1 MYPTNPREQAMSTI
15 TINATVETAVKTML
29 NKHAVETIRAL
40 AEKYEFD
47 AEEAIADLDLSS
59 TRVTKSAAK
68 EAKEPTAAKAAKVTK
83 ATKATK
89 SKSEEPKEAK
99 EKKPR
104 KPSGYQAFSKAMREE
119 VKGELGAMSMEE
131 LQVELELDEEPE
143 KFNAGK
149 HVMTALGKRWK
160 ALDDEEKEEW
170 NEQASSAAS
179 DEEKE

>member
-1 MYPTNPREQAMSTI
+1 MSTI
-15 TINATVETAVKTML
+15 MINATVETAVKTML
-29 NKHAVETIRAL
+29 NKHAIETIRAL

-47 AEEAIADLDLSS
+47 AEEAIADLDLTS
-59 TRVTKSAAK
+59 TRVTKSTAK

-83 ATKATK
+83 ATKTTK
-89 SKSEEPKEAK
+89 SKSEEPK

-119 VKGELGAMSMEE
+119 VKGELSAMSMEE

-160 ALDDEEKEEW
+160 ALDEEEKEEW
-170 NEQASSAAS
+170 NEQASSGAS
-179 DEEKE
+179 DEEKD

>member
-1 MYPTNPREQAMSTI
+1 MTTI
-15 TINATVETAVKTML
+15 MINATVETAVKTML
-29 NKHAVETIRAL
+29 NKHAIETIRAL

-47 AEEAIADLDLSS
+47 AEEAIAELDLTS
-59 TRVTKSAAK
+59 TRVTKSAT
-68 EAKEPTAAKAAKVTK
+68 KEPTAAKAAKATK

-89 SKSEEPKEAK
+89 SKSEEPKEPK

-119 VKGELGAMSMEE
+119 VKQELAAMSMEE
-131 LQVELELDEEPE
+131 LQVELELDDEPE

-170 NEQASSAAS
+170 NEQASSAS
-179 DEEKE
+179 DSDKE